1 MVKSPVKGANSQS
14 PSGTDT
20 MVIPDEAVP
29 VFAHDRV
36 ENILVVSNLTIDFA
50 TIDERVRVLNS
61 LSLSIR
67 KGEIVGIVG
76 ESGSGKS
83 TLGLAVIGLLD
94 SPPAQVMSG
103 SIVFEGTNLLAIEPD
118 KMAKFRGPGIGMIFQ
133 ESLASLNPVYKTETQ
148 LKESLEVLKR
158 ARKLTLM
165 DSSEQA
171 LLIKTLR
178 DLHIDKPEIV
188 LEKYPHEL
196 SGGMRQ
202 RISIAMSIIEKP
214 RLLILD
220 EVTTGLDV
228 YVQNRILSILKDLN
242 TQMDMTM
249 ILITHDLAVA
259 SQICDRLYVMY
270 AGRFM
275 ESGRHDQVLEEPLH
289 PYTQALM
296 AAVPQGFKDAPP
308 LTAATGEP
316 PELRRLPRGCK
327 FNSRCPKVMDLCK
340 VEEPPFVEVSN
351 GRSVSCWL
359 YKENK

>member
-1 MVKSPVKGANSQS
+1 MVESPAEGANGQS
-14 PSGTDT
+14 LSGIDT
-20 MVIPDEAVP
+20 VATPDEAVP
-29 VFAHDRV
+29 VTAQNHA
-36 ENILVVSNLTIDFA
+36 ESILAVSNLTIDFA
-50 TIDERVRVLNS
+50 TIDERIRVLNN
-61 LSLSIR
+61 LSLSIN

-83 TLGLAVIGLLD
+83 TLGLSVIGLLD

-103 SIVFEGTNLLAIEPD
+103 SVVFEGTDLLAIDPD
-118 KMAKFRGPGIGMIFQ
+118 KMTKFRGPGIGMIFQ

-148 LKESLEVLKR
+148 LRESLEVLRR
-158 ARKLTLM
+158 AHKLMLT
-165 DSSEQA
+165 DSDEQA
-171 LLIKTLR
+171 LLVKTLS
-178 DLHIDKPEIV
+178 DLHIDKPETV
-188 LEKYPHEL
+188 LKKYPHEL

-228 YVQNRILSILKDLN
+228 YVQNKILSILKNLN
-242 TQMDMTM
+242 TQMSVTM
-249 ILITHDLAVA
+249 IIITHDLAVA

-275 ESGRHDQVLEEPLH
+275 ELGRYDQVLEQPLH
-289 PYTQALM
+289 PYTQTLM

-308 LTAATGEP
+308 LPAATGEP
-316 PELRRLPRGCK
+316 PELRRLPQGCK
-327 FNSRCPKVMDLCK
+327 FNPRCSKVMDLCR
-340 VEEPPFVEVSN
+340 VEEPPFIEVSD
-351 GRSVSCWL
+351 GRFVSCWL